1 MDRLSSHKATKEVVQ
16 KHNFKFSKSLGQNFL
31 IDTNV
36 IDRILEGA
44 RVQEGDYVIE
54 VGPGIGTLTKEMGR
68 TAEKV
73 VAIEIDKTLIPILEE
88 TLADFPNI
96 EVINQDILK
105 VNVQELVKEK
115 LNGGPVKLI
124 ANLPYY
130 ITTPIVMKFLEED
143 IPVTDIVVMVQ
154 KEVADRMNAQPNSK
168 DYGALSVAV
177 QYYCDTEIVAKAP
190 RHMFMPQ
197 PNVDSTVIGLHV
209 REERKYNVDN
219 EDIFF
224 KTVKASFGQRR
235 KTLLNSLGGLG
246 FLSKDQIKVALQEAN
261 IDEKRRG
268 ETLSIEEFASLSNAV
283 NRIHNESK

>member
-1 MDRLSSHKATKEVVQ
+1 MDRLSSHRATKEVVN

-31 IDTNV
+31 IDDNV

-44 RVQEGDYVIE
+44 RLSETDRIIE
-54 VGPGIGTLTKEMGR
+54 VGPGIGTLTREMGKV
-68 TAEKV
+68 AENV
-73 VAIEIDKTLIPILEE
+73 VAIEIDKTLIPILKE
-88 TLADFPNI
+88 TLADLDNV
-96 EVINQDILK
+96 EVVNEDILK
-105 VNVQELVKEK
+105 VDVQGLINEK
-115 LNGGPVKLI
+115 LNGGPVKLV

-154 KEVADRMNAQPNSK
+154 KEVADRMNAKPSTK

-190 RHMFMPQ
+190 RHMFVAQ
-197 PNVDSTVIGLHV
+197 PNVDSIVIGLHV
-209 REERKYNVDN
+209 RDEKKYVVDN

-246 FLSKDQIKVALQEAN
+246 FLSKDEIREALQAAN

-268 ETLSIEEFASLSNAV
+268 ETLSIDEFANLSNEI
-283 NRIHNESK
+283 NKFSSK

>member
-1 MDRLSSHKATKEVVQ
+1 MDRLSSHRATKEVVN

-31 IDTNV
+31 IDDNV

-44 RVQEGDYVIE
+44 RLSETDRIIE
-54 VGPGIGTLTKEMGR
+54 VGPGIGTLTREMGKV
-68 TAEKV
+68 AENV
-73 VAIEIDKTLIPILEE
+73 VAIEIDKTLIPILKE
-88 TLADFPNI
+88 TLADLDNV
-96 EVINQDILK
+96 EVVNEDILK
-105 VNVQELVKEK
+105 VDVQGLINEK
-115 LNGGPVKLI
+115 LNGGPVKLV

-154 KEVADRMNAQPNSK
+154 KEVADRMNAKPSTK

-190 RHMFMPQ
+190 RHMFVPQ
-197 PNVDSTVIGLHV
+197 PNVDSIVIGLHV
-209 REERKYNVDN
+209 RDEKKYVVHNEE
-219 EDIFF
+219 IFF

-246 FLSKDQIKVALQEAN
+246 FLSKDEIREALQAAN

-268 ETLSIEEFASLSNAV
+268 ETLSIDEFANLSNEI
-283 NRIHNESK
+283 NKFSSK

>member
-1 MDRLSSHKATKEVVQ
+1 MDRLSSHRATKEVVN

-31 IDTNV
+31 IDDNV

-44 RVQEGDYVIE
+44 RLSETDKIIE
-54 VGPGIGTLTKEMGR
+54 VGPGIGTLTREMGKV
-68 TAEKV
+68 AENV
-73 VAIEIDKTLIPILEE
+73 VAIEIDKTLIPILKE
-88 TLADFPNI
+88 TLADLDNV
-96 EVINQDILK
+96 EVVNEDILK
-105 VNVQELVKEK
+105 VDVQGLINEK
-115 LNGGPVKLI
+115 LNGGPVKLV

-154 KEVADRMNAQPNSK
+154 KEVADRMNAQPSTK

-177 QYYCDTEIVAKAP
+177 QYYCDTAIVAKAP
-190 RHMFMPQ
+190 RHMFVPQ
-197 PNVDSTVIGLHV
+197 PNVDSIVIGLHV
-209 REERKYNVDN
+209 RDEKKYVVDN
-219 EDIFF
+219 EEIFF

-246 FLSKDQIKVALQEAN
+246 FLSKDQIREALQAAN

-268 ETLSIEEFASLSNAV
+268 ETLSIDEFANLSNEI
-283 NRIHNESK
+283 NKFSSK

>member
-1 MDRLSSHKATKEVVQ
+1 MDRLSSHRATKEVVN

-31 IDTNV
+31 IDDNV

-44 RVQEGDYVIE
+44 RLSETDKIIE
-54 VGPGIGTLTKEMGR
+54 VGPGIGTLTREMGKV
-68 TAEKV
+68 AENV
-73 VAIEIDKTLIPILEE
+73 VSIEIDKTLIPILKE
-88 TLADFPNI
+88 TLAVLDNV
-96 EVINQDILK
+96 EVVNEDILK
-105 VNVQELVKEK
+105 VDVQGLIKEK
-115 LNGGPVKLI
+115 LNGGPVKLV

-154 KEVADRMNAQPNSK
+154 KEVADRMNAQPSTK

-190 RHMFMPQ
+190 RHMFVPQ
-197 PNVDSTVIGLHV
+197 PNVDSIVIGLHV
-209 REERKYNVDN
+209 RDEKKYIVDN

-246 FLSKDQIKVALQEAN
+246 FLSKDQIKEALKAAN

-268 ETLSIEEFASLSNAV
+268 ETLSIDEFANLSNEI
-283 NRIHNESK
+283 NKFSSK

>member
-1 MDRLSSHKATKEVVQ
+1 MDRLSSHRATKEVVN

-31 IDTNV
+31 IDDNV

-44 RVQEGDYVIE
+44 RLSETDRIIE
-54 VGPGIGTLTKEMGR
+54 VGPGIGTLTREMGKV
-68 TAEKV
+68 AENV
-73 VAIEIDKTLIPILEE
+73 VAIEIDKTLIPILKE
-88 TLADFPNI
+88 TLADLDNV
-96 EVINQDILK
+96 EVVNEDILK
-105 VNVQELVKEK
+105 VDVQGLINEK
-115 LNGGPVKLI
+115 LNGGPVKLV

-154 KEVADRMNAQPNSK
+154 KEVADRMNAKPSTK
-168 DYGALSVAV
+168 DYG
-177 QYYCDTEIVAKAP
+177 
-190 RHMFMPQ
+190 PQ
-197 PNVDSTVIGLHV
+197 PNVDSIVIGLHV
-209 REERKYNVDN
+209 RDEKKYVVDN

-246 FLSKDQIKVALQEAN
+246 FLSKDQIREALQAAN

-268 ETLSIEEFASLSNAV
+268 ETLSIDEFANLSNEI
-283 NRIHNESK
+283 NKFSSK

>member
-1 MDRLSSHKATKEVVQ
+1 MDRLSSHRATKEVVN

-31 IDTNV
+31 IDDNV

-44 RVQEGDYVIE
+44 RLSETDRIIE
-54 VGPGIGTLTKEMGR
+54 VGPGIGTLTREMGKV
-68 TAEKV
+68 AENV
-73 VAIEIDKTLIPILEE
+73 VAIEIDKTLIPILKE
-88 TLADFPNI
+88 TLADLDNV
-96 EVINQDILK
+96 EVVNEDILK
-105 VNVQELVKEK
+105 VDVQGLINEK
-115 LNGGPVKLI
+115 LNGGPVKLV

-154 KEVADRMNAQPNSK
+154 KEVADRMNAKPSTK

-190 RHMFMPQ
+190 RHMFVPQ
-197 PNVDSTVIGLHV
+197 PNVDSIVIGLHV
-209 REERKYNVDN
+209 RDKKKYVVDN

-246 FLSKDQIKVALQEAN
+246 FLSKDEIREALQAAN

-268 ETLSIEEFASLSNAV
+268 ETLSIDEFANLSNEI
-283 NRIHNESK
+283 NKFSSK

>member
-1 MDRLSSHKATKEVVQ
+1 MDRLSSHRATKEVVN

-31 IDTNV
+31 IDDNV

-44 RVQEGDYVIE
+44 RLSETDRIIE
-54 VGPGIGTLTKEMGR
+54 VGPGIGTLTREMGKV
-68 TAEKV
+68 AENV
-73 VAIEIDKTLIPILEE
+73 VAIEIDKTLIPILKE
-88 TLADFPNI
+88 TLADLDNV
-96 EVINQDILK
+96 EVVNEDILK
-105 VNVQELVKEK
+105 VDVQGLINEK
-115 LNGGPVKLI
+115 LNGGPVKLV

-154 KEVADRMNAQPNSK
+154 KEVADRMNAKPSTK

-190 RHMFMPQ
+190 RHMFVPQ
-197 PNVDSTVIGLHV
+197 PNVDSIVIGLNV
-209 REERKYNVDN
+209 RDEKKYVVDN

-246 FLSKDQIKVALQEAN
+246 FLSKDQIREALQAAN

-268 ETLSIEEFASLSNAV
+268 ETLSIDEFANLSNEI
-283 NRIHNESK
+283 NKFSSK

>member
-1 MDRLSSHKATKEVVQ
+1 MDRLSSHRATKEVVN

-31 IDTNV
+31 IDDNV

-44 RVQEGDYVIE
+44 RLSETDRIIE
-54 VGPGIGTLTKEMGR
+54 VGPGIGTLTREMGKV
-68 TAEKV
+68 AENV
-73 VAIEIDKTLIPILEE
+73 VAIEIDKTLIPILKE
-88 TLADFPNI
+88 TLADLDNV
-96 EVINQDILK
+96 EVVNEDILK
-105 VNVQELVKEK
+105 VDVQGLINEK
-115 LNGGPVKLI
+115 LNGGPVKLV

-154 KEVADRMNAQPNSK
+154 KEVADGMNAKPSTK

-190 RHMFMPQ
+190 RHMFVPQ
-197 PNVDSTVIGLHV
+197 PNVDSIVIGLHV
-209 REERKYNVDN
+209 RDEKKYVVDN
-219 EDIFF
+219 EEIFF

-246 FLSKDQIKVALQEAN
+246 FLSKDEIREALQAAN

-268 ETLSIEEFASLSNAV
+268 ETLSIDEFANLSNEI
-283 NRIHNESK
+283 NKFSSK

>member
-1 MDRLSSHKATKEVVQ
+1 MDRLSSHRATKEVVN

-31 IDTNV
+31 IDDNV

-44 RVQEGDYVIE
+44 RLSETDRIIE
-54 VGPGIGTLTKEMGR
+54 VGPGIGTLTREMGKV
-68 TAEKV
+68 AENV
-73 VAIEIDKTLIPILEE
+73 VAIEIDKTLIPILKE
-88 TLADFPNI
+88 TLADLDNV
-96 EVINQDILK
+96 EVVNEDIL
-105 VNVQELVKEK
+105 NVQGLINEK
-115 LNGGPVKLI
+115 LNGGPVKLV

-154 KEVADRMNAQPNSK
+154 KEVADRMNAKPSTK

-190 RHMFMPQ
+190 RHMFVPQ
-197 PNVDSTVIGLHV
+197 PNVDSIVIGLHV
-209 REERKYNVDN
+209 RDEKKYVVDN

-246 FLSKDQIKVALQEAN
+246 FLSKDQIKEALKAAN

-268 ETLSIEEFASLSNAV
+268 ETLSIDEFANLSNEI
-283 NRIHNESK
+283 NKFSSK